1 MLYFQCW
8 PLLNALKRERKE
20 TVHYNSFSIK
30 WSNTTQEIPFL
41 QLLIKTSKGRKSMEG
56 QIYNISKNRRSLNN
70 RYFLKENNMSK
81 SSKENNNISKAKKNN
96 FQVKKDNSQGKIL
109 MTTQYTTMG
118 ITIMEMRQLIT
129 KGWSSTNSIN
139 FGEKM
144 SLSMNTDRMF
154 SFMMRMRFNFSLYNS
169 KSQQQMP
176 NTSIYHGPKQQ
187 IPQPF
192 AFLSDQYISS
202 SLLEQQMPCFSVI
215 FMFF

>member
-96 FQVKKDNSQGKIL
+96 F
-109 MTTQYTTMG
+109 
-118 ITIMEMRQLIT
+118 
-129 KGWSSTNSIN
+129 
-139 FGEKM
+139 
-144 SLSMNTDRMF
+144 
-154 SFMMRMRFNFSLYNS
+154 
-169 KSQQQMP
+169 
-176 NTSIYHGPKQQ
+176 
-187 IPQPF
+187 
-192 AFLSDQYISS
+192 
-202 SLLEQQMPCFSVI
+202 
-215 FMFF
+215 